1 MVLASKS
8 FDKVLLEKN
17 RMLQAQN
24 VTQLLTVTAIV
35 HYPECYPNELKNK
48 QSRLSKSKQMQLTQR
63 TLPLTKTQY
72 PVASTGAN
80 KWKKSA
86 S

>member
-8 FDKVLLEKN
+8 FNKVLLEKN

-48 QSRLSKSKQMQLTQR
+48 QSRLPKS
-63 TLPLTKTQY
+63 
-72 PVASTGAN
+72 N
-80 KWKKSA
+80 KCN
-86 S
+86 